1 MEFCL
6 HGFAIAITTVLALC
20 DSAYKVLFALAA
32 VEGHPQITCHLAE
45 LTQRQAS

>member
-6 HGFAIAITTVLALC
+6 HGFAIAIATILAFC
-20 DSAYKVLFALAA
+20 NRAYKVLFALTA
-32 VEGHPQITCHLAE
+32 VEGDPQITCHLAE